1 MDLSTGPPQQYPSI
15 HGERSPLQETFDGQ
29 SYQRSQRPRPADII
43 HEYSAINRNKHVS
56 LLPEAKTSILNK
68 RSSRFGLTGFFGKS
82 RTNLVENQRGDLDT
96 QWESSEPTQSGVTE
110 TPGISNTRGQ
120 VSTSLDI
127 SALPEMEGPAAPLRQ
142 RSSRTGLRS
151 KSSFKRENNV
161 AKSIPWSPPPL
172 FQVYPQAVKHATLRV
187 PSLSAEYILR
197 LSSEKDASTSQKT
210 ESYTSSENTGK
221 SQKEK
226 KSKRPRISDVLAK
239 AAWVDKVFVV
249 VTSGYVLQYA
259 GDGLYDRLP
268 EKIMPL
274 SKNSAAFAS
283 DAIPGKPYV
292 LQISQVSDD
301 EGTLDTEASQSL
313 FKKLGIR
320 IESKRS
326 TSCFLLV
333 LESPEDMSAWL
344 VTVRKEIEA
353 MGGKEYKPD
362 EFRRPTTRDA
372 VPQLQQR
379 PSQRYLVKR
388 DPKRFS
394 GTARP
399 SPTEGSFRD
408 KSLRNDSHQV
418 QSSIKSSSSE
428 NGQYLPSGDT
438 DGDWVNIKRAPQLPV
453 DRTPAAVNRHSLATQ
468 RSTETRSASNTTAS
482 LNQMYLDG
490 LRESPRQSYASTG
503 ARTVATSRD
512 SSPGSSP
519 AKYQSDYQDWV
530 AYPHGSLPVPSPQ
543 SGNTRVWI
551 APSPCLEPVSQDV
564 PDTDL
569 AHSATG
575 ALPPYVSQPGRTP
588 SPAALNFSVPN
599 FSKRYSAAATS
610 LASASSIAQFP
621 SVPVL
626 HEPPSPPMISEGS
639 NTVAK
644 SSSVAELPDVH
655 DSSAPQTLSYQENG
669 HLPTPPPSS
678 GSHDN
683 QSLDIARPY
692 SHRFSSLEYAR
703 GITPVKLTAPV
714 PAPHPPPTATLP
726 PVPAGDRPSRTSLIP
741 PPATTVPVKTNKMT
755 SRYSMVPPPTKYSS
769 TLAVVR
775 PSSSSSASP
784 TATNFQKSFA
794 QQPTNGLEKA
804 DFVQSRMLRKPI
816 SMQIRKKPGSNHPL
830 PPLPSTT
837 VASDTSVS
845 KPADSV
851 SVPPT
856 TLEPTSVSHEAKTPA
871 EVPSPPRPTRE
882 PPLPPPPAQRPP
894 LITQRS
900 SGRVG
905 REPPPVS
912 PHVRNKISITS
923 RAENYFDSPAPH
935 PFIPPIKISERTF
948 RGSLDGPWN
957 IDYTA
962 PQRNFFDLSVG

>member
-1 MDLSTGPPQQYPSI
+1 MDLSTGPSQQHLSI
-15 HGERSPLQETFDGQ
+15 HGERSPLQETFEGQ

-43 HEYSAINRNKHVS
+43 HEYSANNRNKHVL
-56 LLPEAKTSILNK
+56 LLPEAKTSKLNK
-68 RSSRFGLTGFFGKS
+68 RSSRFGLTSFFGKS
-82 RTNLVENQRGDLDT
+82 RSNLVENQRGNLDT

-110 TPGISNTRGQ
+110 TPGISSTRRG
-120 VSTSLDI
+120 VSTSLDV
-127 SALPEMEGPAAPLRQ
+127 SALPELEGSAAPLRQ
-142 RSSRTGLRS
+142 RSSRAGLRS
-151 KSSFKRENNV
+151 KSSFKGENNV
-161 AKSIPWSPPPL
+161 GKSIPWSPPPL

-197 LSSEKDASTSQKT
+197 LSSEKDASTSQKS
-210 ESYTSSENTGK
+210 ELYTSSTDTGK
-221 SQKEK
+221 PQKEK
-226 KSKRPRISDVLAK
+226 KSKRPRTSDVLAK

-320 IESKRS
+320 IEPKRS

-372 VPQLQQR
+372 LPQLQQR

-394 GTARP
+394 GNARP

-408 KSLRNDSHQV
+408 KSLRNDSHQL
-418 QSSIKSSSSE
+418 QCNIKSPSSE

-438 DGDWVNIKRAPQLPV
+438 DGDWVNIRRAPQQPV
-453 DRTPAAVNRHSLATQ
+453 DRTPAAANRHSLATQ

-482 LNQMYLDG
+482 INQIYLDG

-530 AYPHGSLPVPSPQ
+530 AYPHSSLPVPSPQ

-551 APSPCLEPVSQDV
+551 APSPSLEPVSQELA
-564 PDTDL
+564 DTDL
-569 AHSATG
+569 APSATR
-575 ALPPYVSQPGRTP
+575 ALPPYVPQPGRTP

-610 LASASSIAQFP
+610 PASASSMAQRP
-621 SVPVL
+621 SVAVL
-626 HEPPSPPMISEGS
+626 HEPPSPPVIPEGS
-639 NTVAK
+639 DTVAK
-644 SSSVAELPDVH
+644 SSPVAELRDIRG
-655 DSSAPQTLSYQENG
+655 SSAPQTLSYQANG
-669 HLPTPPPSS
+669 HLPPPPLSS
-678 GSHDN
+678 SSHEN
-683 QSLDIARPY
+683 PSLDIDRPY
-692 SHRFSSLEYAR
+692 SHRFSSLDYAR
-703 GITPVKLTAPV
+703 GITPVKLAAPV

-726 PVPAGDRPSRTSLIP
+726 PVPAGDRPSRASLIP
-741 PPATTVPVKTNKMT
+741 PPPTTVPVKSNKAA

-784 TATNFQKSFA
+784 TSSNFQKSLA
-794 QQPTNGLEKA
+794 QQPTNELERA
-804 DFVQSRMLRKPI
+804 DFAQSRKLRKPI

-837 VASDTSVS
+837 VADDTSTS
-845 KPADSV
+845 RPAESV
-851 SVPPT
+851 SAPPT
-856 TLEPTSVSHEAKTPA
+856 TLGPNPISHEVKTPT

-882 PPLPPPPAQRPP
+882 PPPPPPSAQRPP

-912 PHVRNKISITS
+912 PPVRNKISITS

>member
-1 MDLSTGPPQQYPSI
+1 MDLSTGLAQQYPSI

-43 HEYSAINRNKHVS
+43 HEYSANNRNKHVS
-56 LLPEAKTSILNK
+56 LLSEAKTSKLNK

-82 RTNLVENQRGDLDT
+82 RTSLVERQRGNLDT

-110 TPGISNTRGQ
+110 TPRISSTRGGM
-120 VSTSLDI
+120 STSLDI
-127 SALPEMEGPAAPLRQ
+127 NAAPEMEGPAAPLRQ
-142 RSSRTGLRS
+142 RSSRAGLHS
-151 KSSFKRENNV
+151 KTSFKRENNV
-161 AKSIPWSPPPL
+161 GKSVPWSPPPL

-197 LSSEKDASTSQKT
+197 LSSEKDTSISQKS
-210 ESYTSSENTGK
+210 ELYTSSANTGK
-221 SQKEK
+221 PQKEK
-226 KSKRPRISDVLAK
+226 KSKRQRISDVLAK
-239 AAWVDKVFVV
+239 AGWVDKVFVV

-292 LQISQVSDD
+292 LQVSQVSDD

-372 VPQLQQR
+372 VSKLQQR

-394 GTARP
+394 GNARP

-418 QSSIKSSSSE
+418 HSNIKSSSFE

-438 DGDWVNIKRAPQLPV
+438 DGDWVNIKRAPQRPI
-453 DRTPAAVNRHSLATQ
+453 DRTPAAANRHSLVTQ

-482 LNQMYLDG
+482 INQIYLDG

-503 ARTVATSRD
+503 AGTVATSRE

-519 AKYQSDYQDWV
+519 ANYQADYQDWV

-551 APSPCLEPVSQDV
+551 APSPGLEPVSQEIA
-564 PDTDL
+564 DTDP
-569 AHSATG
+569 APSATRT
-575 ALPPYVSQPGRTP
+575 LPPYVPQPGRTP

-599 FSKRYSAAATS
+599 FGKRYSAAPTS
-610 LASASSIAQFP
+610 LASTSSMTQLP
-621 SVPVL
+621 LVTPL
-626 HEPPSPPMISEGS
+626 HKPTSPPMVSEGS
-639 NTVAK
+639 DTVAK
-644 SSSVAELPDVH
+644 SPPVAELRHVH
-655 DSSAPQTLSYQENG
+655 DSSAPQTLSYQENA
-669 HLPTPPPSS
+669 HLPIPPPSS
-678 GSHDN
+678 SSHDN
-683 QSLDIARPY
+683 PSLDIDRPY

-703 GITPVKLTAPV
+703 GINPVKLTAPV

-726 PVPAGDRPSRTSLIP
+726 PVPAGDRPSRASLIP
-741 PPATTVPVKTNKMT
+741 PPQSTVLVNTNKAT
-755 SRYSMVPPPTKYSS
+755 SRYSMVSPATKYSS

-784 TATNFQKSFA
+784 TASNFQKSLA
-794 QQPTNGLEKA
+794 QQPTSGLEKA
-804 DFVQSRMLRKPI
+804 DFVESRKLRKPI

-830 PPLPSTT
+830 PPLPSAA

-845 KPADSV
+845 RPANSI

-856 TLEPTSVSHEAKTPA
+856 TPGPTRVSTEVDAPKD
-871 EVPSPPRPTRE
+871 VPSPPRPTRE
-882 PPLPPPPAQRPP
+882 PPPPPPPTQRPP

-912 PHVRNKISITS
+912 PPVRNKISITS

>member
-1 MDLSTGPPQQYPSI
+1 MDLSIDPPQRYSSI
-15 HGERSPLQETFDGQ
+15 HGERSPLQETFDSQ

-43 HEYSAINRNKHVS
+43 HEDSANNLNKHLS
-56 LLPEAKTSILNK
+56 LLSDVKTTKLNK

-82 RTNLVENQRGDLDT
+82 KTNLVENQREDLGT
-96 QWESSEPTQSGVTE
+96 QWEASEPAQSGFTK
-110 TPGISNTRGQ
+110 TPGISSTTGRG
-120 VSTSLDI
+120 SASLDI
-127 SALPEMEGPAAPLRQ
+127 SALPEMEGPAASLRQ
-142 RSSRTGLRS
+142 RSSRAGLRS

-161 AKSIPWSPPPL
+161 GKSIPWSPPPL

-197 LSSEKDASTSQKT
+197 LNSEKDTSTSQIS
-210 ESYTSSENTGK
+210 ESYTSSTNTAK
-221 SQKEK
+221 PQKEK
-226 KSKRPRISDVLAK
+226 KSRRARISDVLAK
-239 AAWVDKVFVV
+239 ATWVDKVFVV

-274 SKNSAAFAS
+274 SKDSAAFAS

-301 EGTLDTEASQSL
+301 EGTLDTEASRSL

-362 EFRRPTTRDA
+362 EFHRPATRDA
-372 VPQLQQR
+372 APQLQQR

-388 DPKRFS
+388 DPNRFT
-394 GTARP
+394 GNARP

-408 KSLRNDSHQV
+408 KPLANGGHQV
-418 QSSIKSSSSE
+418 RSNIKSPSE
-428 NGQYLPSGDT
+428 NGQDLPSGDAE
-438 DGDWVNIKRAPQLPV
+438 GDWVNIKRAPKQPV

-482 LNQMYLDG
+482 INQIYLDG

-519 AKYQSDYQDWV
+519 AKYQSDYQDWA
-530 AYPHGSLPVPSPQ
+530 AYPYGGRPVPSAQ
-543 SGNTRVWI
+543 SGNPRTWI
-551 APSPCLEPVSQDV
+551 APNPSLG
-564 PDTDL
+564 PDNQEVADTNP
-569 AHSATG
+569 APASR
-575 ALPPYVSQPGRTP
+575 ALPPYVPQHRRTP
-588 SPAALNFSVPN
+588 SPATPNFSVPT
-599 FSKRYSAAATS
+599 FSKRYSTAATS
-610 LASASSIAQFP
+610 LASANSMAQLP
-621 SVPVL
+621 SVTL
-626 HEPPSPPMISEGS
+626 LREPPSPPAISTE
-639 NTVAK
+639 NDKLAK
-644 SSSVAELPDVH
+644 SPPVDELRHLH
-655 DSSAPQTLSYQENG
+655 DSSAPQAFSFQENS

-678 GSHDN
+678 SSHDN
-683 QSLDIARPY
+683 PSVDVDRPY
-692 SHRFSSLEYAR
+692 SRRFSSLEYAR
-703 GITPVKLTAPV
+703 GISPVKLTAPT

-726 PVPAGDRPSRTSLIP
+726 PLPAGDRPSRASLIP
-741 PPATTVPVKTNKMT
+741 PPQTTFPVKSNKVA
-755 SRYSMVPPPTKYSS
+755 SRYSMLPPPTKYSS
-769 TLAVVR
+769 ALAVVR
-775 PSSSSSASP
+775 PLSSSSATPPPS
-784 TATNFQKSFA
+784 NFQNAFA
-794 QQPTNGLEKA
+794 QQPTNGPEKS
-804 DFVQSRMLRKPI
+804 DFVQSRKLRRPI
-816 SMQIRKKPGSNHPL
+816 SMQVRKEPGSNHPL

-837 VASDTSVS
+837 VASDTGVS
-845 KPADSV
+845 RPADV

-856 TLEPTSVSHEAKTPA
+856 TLGPSRVSHEVKPPTD
-871 EVPSPPRPTRE
+871 VPSPPRPTRE
-882 PPLPPPPAQRPP
+882 PPPPPPPPQRPP

-912 PHVRNKISITS
+912 SPVRSKISITS

-935 PFIPPIKISERTF
+935 PFIPPIKVSERKF

-957 IDYTA
+957 LDYSA
-962 PQRNFFDLSVG
+962 PQRNFFDLSV

>member
-43 HEYSAINRNKHVS
+43 HEYPANNGNKHVS
-56 LLPEAKTSILNK
+56 LLSETKPSKLNK

-82 RTNLVENQRGDLDT
+82 RTNLVENQRENLDT

-110 TPGISNTRGQ
+110 TLGISSTKGG
-120 VSTSLDI
+120 VSTSLEI
-127 SALPEMEGPAAPLRQ
+127 NALPELEGPAAPFRQ
-142 RSSRTGLRS
+142 RSSRAGLRS
-151 KSSFKRENNV
+151 KTSFKRENNV
-161 AKSIPWSPPPL
+161 GKSIPWSPPPL

-197 LSSEKDASTSQKT
+197 LSSEKDTSTSQT
-210 ESYTSSENTGK
+210 SELYTSSANTGK
-221 SQKEK
+221 PHKEK
-226 KSKRPRISDVLAK
+226 KSKRQRTSDVLAK

-259 GDGLYDRLP
+259 GNGLYDRLP

-362 EFRRPTTRDA
+362 EFRRPTSRHA

-379 PSQRYLVKR
+379 PSQRYLVQR

-394 GTARP
+394 GNARP

-408 KSLRNDSHQV
+408 KSLGNDNHQV
-418 QSSIKSSSSE
+418 PSNIMSSSFE
-428 NGQYLPSGDT
+428 NGQYLPSRDT
-438 DGDWVNIKRAPQLPV
+438 DGDWVNIKRTPQPPV
-453 DRTPAAVNRHSLATQ
+453 DRTPATANRHSLVTQ

-482 LNQMYLDG
+482 INDIYLDG

-503 ARTVATSRD
+503 ARTVATSRE

-519 AKYQSDYQDWV
+519 AQYQSEYQDWV

-551 APSPCLEPVSQDV
+551 APSPSLEPVGQEVADAD
-564 PDTDL
+564 P
-569 AHSATG
+569 APSATL
-575 ALPPYVSQPGRTP
+575 ALPPYVPQPGRTP

-599 FSKRYSAAATS
+599 FSKRYSAATTS
-610 LASASSIAQFP
+610 LASASSMAQLP
-621 SVPVL
+621 SVTL
-626 HEPPSPPMISEGS
+626 RHEPPSPPMISEES
-639 NTVAK
+639 DTVAK
-644 SSSVAELPDVH
+644 PPPVAELRHVR
-655 DSSAPQTLSYQENG
+655 DSSAPQTLFYQENG
-669 HLPTPPPSS
+669 QFPTPPPSS
-678 GSHDN
+678 SSHDN
-683 QSLDIARPY
+683 PSLDIDRPY

-714 PAPHPPPTATLP
+714 PAPHPPPTSTLP
-726 PVPAGDRPSRTSLIP
+726 PVPAGDRPSRASLIP
-741 PPATTVPVKTNKMT
+741 PPQATVPVKSNKVT
-755 SRYSMVPPPTKYSS
+755 SRYSMVPPATKYSS
-769 TLAVVR
+769 TLAVIR

-784 TATNFQKSFA
+784 TASNFQKSLA
-794 QQPTNGLEKA
+794 QQPTNGDEKA
-804 DFVQSRMLRKPI
+804 DFVQSRKLRKPI

-830 PPLPSTT
+830 PPLPSAA

-845 KPADSV
+845 RTAESD

-856 TLEPTSVSHEAKTPA
+856 TPGTTPSSHEVKSLT

-882 PPLPPPPAQRPP
+882 PPPPPAPTQRPP
-894 LITQRS
+894 LIAQRS

-912 PHVRNKISITS
+912 PPVRNKISITS

-957 IDYTA
+957 IDYAA
-962 PQRNFFDLSVG
+962 PHRNFFDLSVG

>member
-1 MDLSTGPPQQYPSI
+1 MDLSTGPPQQYSSI
-15 HGERSPLQETFDGQ
+15 HGERSPLQETFDRQ

-43 HEYSAINRNKHVS
+43 HEHSANNRNKHVS
-56 LLPEAKTSILNK
+56 LLSEAKTSKMNK

-82 RTNLVENQRGDLDT
+82 RTNLVENQRENLDT
-96 QWESSEPTQSGVTE
+96 QWEAGEPTQSGVAE
-110 TPGISNTRGQ
+110 SPGISSTREGA
-120 VSTSLDI
+120 STFLDI

-142 RSSRTGLRS
+142 RSSRAGLRS

-161 AKSIPWSPPPL
+161 GKSIPWSPPPL

-187 PSLSAEYILR
+187 PSLSAEYIVR
-197 LSSEKDASTSQKT
+197 LSSEKDTSTSQKA
-210 ESYTSSENTGK
+210 ELYTSSTNTGK
-221 SQKEK
+221 PQKEK
-226 KSKRPRISDVLAK
+226 RSRRPRITDVLAK
-239 AAWVDKVFVV
+239 AAWVDKVFVI

-274 SKNSAAFAS
+274 SKDSAAFAS

-320 IESKRS
+320 IEPKRS

-362 EFRRPTTRDA
+362 EFRRPATRDA
-372 VPQLQQR
+372 APQLQQR

-388 DPKRFS
+388 YPNRFS
-394 GTARP
+394 GNARP

-408 KSLRNDSHQV
+408 KSLRNDGHQIQSHM
-418 QSSIKSSSSE
+418 KSTSQ
-428 NGQYLPSGDT
+428 NGQDLPSVDT
-438 DGDWVNIKRAPQLPV
+438 DGDWVNIKRVPKQPV
-453 DRTPAAVNRHSLATQ
+453 DRNPAVANRYSLVTQ
-468 RSTETRSASNTTAS
+468 RSTETRSPSNATAS
-482 LNQMYLDG
+482 INQIYLDG

-503 ARTVATSRD
+503 ARTVATSPD
-512 SSPGSSP
+512 SSPESSP
-519 AKYQSDYQDWV
+519 AKYQSDFQDWV
-530 AYPHGSLPVPSPQ
+530 AYPHANLPVPSGQ
-543 SGNTRVWI
+543 SGSARVWI
-551 APSPCLEPVSQDV
+551 APSPSLEPINQEVA
-564 PDTDL
+564 DTNP
-569 AHSATG
+569 AHSASL
-575 ALPPYVSQPGRTP
+575 ALPPYVPQHRRTP
-588 SPAALNFSVPN
+588 SPAAPNFSVPN
-599 FSKRYSAAATS
+599 FSKRYSAATTS
-610 LASASSIAQFP
+610 LASANSMAHLP
-621 SVPVL
+621 SVTLL
-626 HEPPSPPMISEGS
+626 HEPPSPPMISEG
-639 NTVAK
+639 NDKVAK
-644 SSSVAELPDVH
+644 LPPAEELRHVR
-655 DSSAPQTLSYQENG
+655 DSSTLQTLSYQENG

-683 QSLDIARPY
+683 PTLDIDRPY

-726 PVPAGDRPSRTSLIP
+726 PVPAGDRPSRASLIP
-741 PPATTVPVKTNKMT
+741 SPQTTVPVKSNKVT
-755 SRYSMVPPPTKYSS
+755 SRYSMLPPPTKYSS

-775 PSSSSSASP
+775 PSSSSSATP
-784 TATNFQKSFA
+784 TPSNVQKSLA
-794 QQPTNGLEKA
+794 RQPTSGLEKT
-804 DFVQSRMLRKPI
+804 DFVQSRELRKPI
-816 SMQIRKKPGSNHPL
+816 SMQIGKKPGSNHPL
-830 PPLPSTT
+830 PPLPSTK
-837 VASDTSVS
+837 VDTSV
-845 KPADSV
+845 PRPVESV
-851 SVPPT
+851 SVPPP
-856 TLEPTSVSHEAKTPA
+856 TLESTHVSHKVETPTD
-871 EVPSPPRPTRE
+871 VPSPPRPTRE
-882 PPLPPPPAQRPP
+882 PPPPPPPAQRPP

-900 SGRVG
+900 FGRVG

-912 PHVRNKISITS
+912 PPVRSKISITS

-957 IDYTA
+957 IDYSA

>member
-1 MDLSTGPPQQYPSI
+1 MDLSTGLPQQYSSI
-15 HGERSPLQETFDGQ
+15 HGERSPLQETFDRQ

-43 HEYSAINRNKHVS
+43 HEYSANHRTKHVS
-56 LLPEAKTSILNK
+56 LLSEAKTSKLKK

-82 RTNLVENQRGDLDT
+82 RTNLVENQRENLDT
-96 QWESSEPTQSGVTE
+96 QWEAYEPTQCGVAE
-110 TPGISNTRGQ
+110 SPEISSTRGGA
-120 VSTSLDI
+120 STSLNI

-142 RSSRTGLRS
+142 RSSRGGLRS
-151 KSSFKRENNV
+151 KSSFKQENNV
-161 AKSIPWSPPPL
+161 GKSIPWSPPPL

-187 PSLSAEYILR
+187 PSLSAEYIVR
-197 LSSEKDASTSQKT
+197 LSNEKDTYTSQKT
-210 ESYTSSENTGK
+210 ELYTSSTNTGK
-221 SQKEK
+221 HQKEK
-226 KSKRPRISDVLAK
+226 RSRRPRISDVLAK

-274 SKNSAAFAS
+274 SKDSAAFAS

-320 IESKRS
+320 IEPKRS

-333 LESPEDMSAWL
+333 IESPEDMSAWL

-353 MGGKEYKPD
+353 LGGKEYKPD

-372 VPQLQQR
+372 ASQLQQR

-394 GTARP
+394 GNARP
-399 SPTEGSFRD
+399 SPTERSFRD
-408 KSLRNDSHQV
+408 KSLRDHGHQV
-418 QSSIKSSSSE
+418 QSNIKSTSE
-428 NGQYLPSGDT
+428 NGQDLPPVDT
-438 DGDWVNIKRAPQLPV
+438 DGDWVNIKRAPKQPI
-453 DRTPAAVNRHSLATQ
+453 DRTPAAANRHSFATQ

-482 LNQMYLDG
+482 INQVYLDG
-490 LRESPRQSYASTG
+490 LKESPRQSYASTG
-503 ARTVATSRD
+503 ARTAATSRD

-519 AKYQSDYQDWV
+519 AKYRSDYQEW
-530 AYPHGSLPVPSPQ
+530 ATYTHGSLSVPSPQ
-543 SGNTRVWI
+543 SCNTRIWI
-551 APSPCLEPVSQDV
+551 APSTSPGPVNQEV
-564 PDTDL
+564 PDTNL
-569 AHSATG
+569 APPASRAV
-575 ALPPYVSQPGRTP
+575 PPYVPQHRRTP
-588 SPAALNFSVPN
+588 SPAAPNFSVPN
-599 FSKRYSAAATS
+599 FSKRYSVATAS
-610 LASASSIAQFP
+610 LASANSMAQLP
-621 SVPVL
+621 SVAPM
-626 HEPPSPPMISEGS
+626 HEPPPPPVISEGS
-639 NTVAK
+639 DKVDNSPSAD
-644 SSSVAELPDVH
+644 EHRHPH
-655 DSSAPQTLSYQENG
+655 DSSALQKLSYQENG

-678 GSHDN
+678 SSHDN
-683 QSLDIARPY
+683 PSLDIDRPY

-703 GITPVKLTAPV
+703 GITPIKLTAPV

-726 PVPAGDRPSRTSLIP
+726 PVPAGDRPSRASLIP
-741 PPATTVPVKTNKMT
+741 PPQTTVPVKSHKAT
-755 SRYSMVPPPTKYSS
+755 SRYSMLPPPTKYSS

-775 PSSSSSASP
+775 PSSSSATP
-784 TATNFQKSFA
+784 TPPNFQKSLS
-794 QQPTNGLEKA
+794 QQPTNEFVKS
-804 DFVQSRMLRKPI
+804 DFVQSRKLRKPI
-816 SMQIRKKPGSNHPL
+816 STQIRKKPGSNHPL
-830 PPLPSTT
+830 PPLPATT
-837 VASDTSVS
+837 EATDTNVLR
-845 KPADSV
+845 PAEIV
-851 SVPPT
+851 SVPPA
-856 TLEPTSVSHEAKTPA
+856 TLEPTRISHEVETSTD
-871 EVPSPPRPTRE
+871 VPSPPRPTRE
-882 PPLPPPPAQRPP
+882 PPPPPPPPQRPP

-912 PHVRNKISITS
+912 PPVRSKISITS

-957 IDYTA
+957 IDYSA